1 MLVCERLYCG
11 VLNSLIYKGVR
22 EMPVKSRG
30 LEGESCDKGRLDFY
44 SVWCED
50 A

>member
-22 EMPVKSRG
+22 EMPVKSRDS
-30 LEGESCDKGRLDFY
+30 EGESWVFIGMGIQGSSREK
-44 SVWCED
+44 